1 MQEIICRSEEETKE
15 FGKKLAGILKQ
26 GDIVI
31 LTGELGAGKTKL
43 VEGIL
48 TYYGLK
54 DEISSPTFTI
64 VNEYRTDKVRINHF
78 DLYRLKN
85 TMEFEN
91 IGGEE
96 YFPKGINLIEW
107 GDMIENILPRDYMKI
122 TILKGDN
129 YDTDR
134 KLEVEEFGTRF
145 NDVDFSKL

>member
-1 MQEIICRSEEETKE
+1 
-15 FGKKLAGILKQ
+15 
-26 GDIVI
+26 
-31 LTGELGAGKTKL
+31 
-43 VEGIL
+43 
-48 TYYGLK
+48 
-54 DEISSPTFTI
+54 
-64 VNEYRTDKVRINHF
+64 
-78 DLYRLKN
+78 
-85 TMEFEN
+85 MEFEN

-145 NDVDFSKL
+145 NEVDFSKL

>member
-1 MQEIICRSEEETKE
+1 
-15 FGKKLAGILKQ
+15 
-26 GDIVI
+26 
-31 LTGELGAGKTKL
+31 
-43 VEGIL
+43 
-48 TYYGLK
+48 
-54 DEISSPTFTI
+54 
-64 VNEYRTDKVRINHF
+64 
-78 DLYRLKN
+78 
-85 TMEFEN
+85 MEFEN

-145 NDVDFSKL
+145 NDVDFLKL